1 MSTLSADQRLRL
13 LSLFAE
19 RRRSGGA
26 ASDTL
31 SSSARLHR
39 LVMPALEFAYRAF
52 AERPVEGPLV
62 LGLSGPQ
69 GCGKST
75 LSADLVTGFGWL
87 GLRATCLSV
96 DDVYLR
102 RDEQVALSERFP
114 GAPIFADRGFP
125 GTHDVELGR
134 RLLDSLA
141 TVEPGEFVRVPSYD
155 KSAFGGRGDR
165 KPHVEW
171 PEVACPLDL
180 VVFEG
185 WMLGFTPA
193 AEPTDPA
200 LAQANEFLR
209 RYEVWHERLG
219 AFLHLDAAEPHFVVD
234 WRVEAER
241 RRRESGAAGLTDAEA
256 ESYVRRFLPA
266 YALWTPALRERP
278 PIQGPSLRLV
288 LGPDRL
294 PVGA

>member
-1 MSTLSADQRLRL
+1 LYEEHRAV
-13 LSLFAE
+13 
-19 RRRSGGA
+19 GGA
-26 ASDTL
+26 RSPLASV
-31 SSSARLHR
+31 ARLQS
-39 LVMPALEFAYRAF
+39 LVLPALDFTFRAF
-52 AERPVEGPLV
+52 AGRSVEGPLV

-75 LSADLVTGFGWL
+75 LAADLVAGFGWL
-87 GLRATCLSV
+87 GLRATCFSV

-102 RDEQVALSERFP
+102 RDEQVALAERFP
-114 GAPIFADRGFP
+114 GAAIFADRGFP
-125 GTHDVELGR
+125 GTHDVELGCR
-134 RLLDSLA
+134 VLDGLS
-141 TVEPGEFVRVPSYD
+141 TVEPGQFVRVPSYD

-171 PEVACPLDL
+171 PEIACPLDL

-193 AEPTDPA
+193 AEPSDPA

-219 AFLHLDAAEPHFVVD
+219 AFLHLDAAEPHFVVS

-241 RRRESGAAGLTDAEA
+241 RRRESGAPGLSDAEA
-256 ESYVRRFLPA
+256 EDYVRRFLPG
-266 YALWTPALRERP
+266 YALWGPALRERAP
-278 PIQGPSLRLV
+278 VQPSLRLV
-288 LGPDRL
+288 MGPDRL
-294 PVGA
+294 PYEQGSPLAV